1 MRAASRLIST
11 LVRELVPFTSK
22 RRDESRRV
30 THEGVRHI
38 SMKTAIIG
46 LPMVGKTSLFTIL
59 TGVHEATR
67 VGLMEA
73 RVGVT
78 KVPDRRLDELAKIFD
93 PPKITHATV
102 EYFDFPSISKEALRD
117 PSYLA
122 SMRVADAL
130 AHVLRL
136 FPSDTVP
143 HEKGSVDPIR
153 DLEDVEMEL
162 ILSDLVVVEKR
173 LERLEKD
180 RKKIKGPELDREA
193 ALLERC
199 KTTLENNTALRTLEF
214 SADEEKLIRGFQF
227 LSQKPMLFVLNIGE
241 EDAARMHEIEEQYRK
256 GALAGRNNTGVSAIC
271 GKIEGE
277 LAELSPEEQREY
289 VASYGLKDSGFE
301 RLISATYEVLGL
313 MSFLTA
319 GETEVRAWTIPR
331 NSPAVKAAGAIH
343 SDFEKKFIR
352 AEVANWQAL
361 IDHGG
366 YPGVREKGLLRLEGK
381 EYIVKDGDVL
391 VIRHG

>member
-1 MRAASRLIST
+1 
-11 LVRELVPFTSK
+11 
-22 RRDESRRV
+22 
-30 THEGVRHI
+30 
-38 SMKTAIIG
+38 
-46 LPMVGKTSLFTIL
+46 LFTIL
-59 TGVHEATR
+59 TGVHEAAR
-67 VGLMEA
+67 MGILEA

-78 KVPDRRLDELAKIFD
+78 KVPDTRLEALAKIFD

-102 EYFDFPSISKEALRD
+102 EYLDFPSISKEALRD

-180 RKKIKGPELDREA
+180 RKRAKTPELDREI
-193 ALLERC
+193 ALIERC
-199 KTTLENNTALRTLEF
+199 KATLEQNIALRTLEL

-241 EDAARMHEIEEQYRK
+241 DDAGRMHEIEEEYRK
-256 GALAGRNNTGVSAIC
+256 GPLAGRSHTAVTAIC
-271 GKIEGE
+271 GKIEAE
-277 LAELSPEEQREY
+277 LAELSSAEAREY
-289 VASYGLKDSGFE
+289 LSSYGLKESGLE
-301 RLISATYEVLGL
+301 RLIAATYALLGL

-319 GETEVRAWTIPR
+319 GETEVRAWTIPMHSR
-331 NSPAVKAAGAIH
+331 AQDAAGAIH

-352 AEVANWQAL
+352 AEVVNWQAL